1 MKLRP
6 VALRLRPWQWG
17 VGGAVFLLLVGCMA
31 LVLPPAVDFHNY
43 FRPAA
48 LGILK
53 GISPYENTG
62 FFNAPWTLLPLLP
75 IALLPES
82 LGRAVLVVVAFLTY
96 AFTAYRLGGKPLAVV
111 FFLLSPTVLADL
123 LNGNLDWLAM
133 VGYVLPHPVGLFFLA
148 VKPQIGAV
156 VGLFWL
162 IEAWREGGW
171 RRALRV
177 FGPFAICLGL
187 SFIIFGLW
195 PLRFQANLSMWWNAS
210 LWPMSIPVGLVLL
223 TAALRKRNQRLAMAA
238 APCLSPYLLL
248 HSWSPA
254 LLAIIDK
261 LPETIAAVVGL
272 WILVAFRAASGG

>member
-6 VALRLRPWQWG
+6 FALRLKPWQWG
-17 VGGAVFLLLVGCMA
+17 VGGAVLLLLVGSMA

-48 LGILK
+48 LGVFK
-53 GISPYENTG
+53 GISPYENAG
-62 FFNAPWTLLPLLP
+62 FFNAPWAILPIMP

-82 LGRAVLVVVAFLTY
+82 MGRAVLAVVALLTY

-111 FFLLSPTVLADL
+111 FLLLSPTVLADL

-133 VGYVLPHPVGLFFLA
+133 LGYVLPQPVGLFFLA

-171 RRALRV
+171 RRVLRV
-177 FGPFAICLGL
+177 FAPFTIILGL
-187 SFIIFGLW
+187 SFVFFGLW

-210 LWPMSIPVGLVLL
+210 LWPMSIPVGLALL
-223 TAALRKRNQRLAMAA
+223 TAAVRKRNQRFAMAS

-261 LPETIAAVVGL
+261 VPETIAAVVGL
-272 WILVAFRAASGG
+272 WILVAIRAASGG